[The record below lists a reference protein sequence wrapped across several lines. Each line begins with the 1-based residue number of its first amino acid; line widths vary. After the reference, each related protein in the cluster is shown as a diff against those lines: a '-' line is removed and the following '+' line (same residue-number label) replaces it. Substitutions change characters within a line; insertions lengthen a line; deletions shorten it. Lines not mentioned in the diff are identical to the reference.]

1 MSFPQE
7 SLRSDTEIIEKLHRS
22 PEEFEKTT
30 SLLYRTYKK
39 YIPSG
44 KKRFPSLTDEELL
57 SAYHDAFNG
66 VIKMIIQK
74 TFDQEK
80 GGIGTLLFEIF
91 NKKCIDQLRKNT
103 NHKSEWA
110 KQLQELLPNMPGAS
124 VEFLSEVIN
133 QDTFHQI
140 VSLMDELKEPCKKLI
155 LDFDYWGFSPEE
167 AAKRNGY
174 KNGHSASQAKY
185 RCIKALQKKIRRKK
199 NGGS

>member
-7 SLRSDTEIIEKLHRS
+7 SLRSDEEILKKLHRS
-22 PEEFEKTT
+22 PEEFQKTT
-30 SLLYRTYKK
+30 SLLYQSYRN
-39 YIPSG
+39 YIHSG
-44 KKRFPSLTDEELL
+44 KKRFPSLSEEELL
-57 SAYHDAFNG
+57 SAYHDAFQAL
-66 VIKMIIQK
+66 IKMIVQN
-74 TFDQEK
+74 TFDKNK

-133 QDTFHQI
+133 QDTFQQVI
-140 VSLMDELKEPCKKLI
+140 SLMDSLKDPCKQLI
-155 LDFDYWGFSPEE
+155 LDIDYWGFSPEE

-185 RCIKALQKKIRRKK
+185 RCLKTLQNKIRRKK